1 MVKQIS
7 IFSENRIGAMSD
19 ITGILS
25 DNNINIDAIITND
38 SAEYGIVRFVVD
50 KPDEAVELFK
60 EAGYMVKITNVVG
73 IYMEDEPGTLHKLL
87 AQIKEANINLDYI
100 YVTFDRS
107 NATPIAIVK
116 GDKDNNSIIENIM
129 ENKGYT
135 IRRTQ

>member
-7 IFSENRIGAMSD
+7 IFSENKIGAMSD
-19 ITGILS
+19 ITGVLS
-25 DNNINIDAIITND
+25 ENNINIDAVITND

-60 EAGYMVKITNVVG
+60 AAGYMVKTTNVVG
-73 IYMEDEPGTLHKLL
+73 IYMKDEPGTLHTLL
-87 AQIKEANINLDYI
+87 SHIKESNVNLDYI

-107 NATPIAIVK
+107 NAAPIAILK

-135 IRRTQ
+135 IRKS